1 MKLRERE
8 RETTAQRENVGREL
22 ARLQERSDSL
32 QKEYDQII
40 SKLWEEYELTRR
52 EAEEEARPHRG
63 FGRRPAPPGG
73 FEEPHQGPGRGE
85 RGRRGGVPGGL

>member
-52 EAEEEARPHRG
+52 EAEEEARPIEDL
-63 FGRRPAPPGG
+63 AAAQPPGG